1 MMFRLLPRGFPSRL
15 IFLLAGLAS
24 TAHAQRSPPDPYAPV
39 SSMGLPPHA
48 TAYAGMLG
56 VADGIGGNFGAGGW
70 AFAGIRHEL
79 IKPLVGLFGVAA
91 EGYGGVVGGSF
102 DGGGRLFAT
111 IRAFQL
117 QAGMDFRSSDVWPPV
132 VTVVLEDPVN
142 RGGLFH
148 RGGNVRF
155 EWTPAAERIALGIS
169 MPIFDRW
176 AGKSRPRDTHVPV
189 PYHRALP
196 NAPPPDTAVRRQLDQ
211 LRESAAWIDLL
222 TTPFVESALLT
233 DREWM
238 AELEQHLAYMN
249 RTDDE
254 FPRGHTFPEEVSAYH
269 RRLEGLFAH
278 ALGVEP
284 GDARAGELTRRA
296 RRILLEEVVLPAN
309 HDFGRLRRETVFEA
323 LRQRAARRFADSAAI
338 PPLVPDSS
346 HAGVIAAHEGWLQ
359 VIGEVGRE
367 ARKRW
372 DDSRLAWIP
381 FQLALRPE
389 DHDTQQEMDALLE
402 QLVGEPFQAG
412 NDVTYLVNEA
422 FSPELVRTIHAA
434 RDYHVLWIHDF
445 PGTAPDGRT
454 DRVGARVVTEGY
466 LAALT
471 ERVRAF
477 DSTGSIPT
485 FMIFLDQWYFDQRHG
500 RWWTRLL
507 LHPLGRDMKLPR
519 EAVKLQEAIRTA
531 QQSLRDAVAGSK
543 RLQQLRAER
552 GDKWLHQY
560 VRVHVSITFRGDP
573 SFRRRVPAKDV
584 AMLFADDYMRDH
596 KKVVFYD
603 LTERDPVR
611 GAALFTGEGV
621 GEHYEGALWEDR
633 TLLVRGPSALPL
645 KREAR
650 ALLLSQGVKDSEIP
664 SPLRA
669 EPFPDDYEARAD
681 SLSQVWPA
689 RILQAHN
696 AVGYGEKHASV
707 LKAALY
713 NLMPAGSR
721 LLVPDSQWSSFF
733 WAGMLVGTALR
744 GGQVYIIAP
753 RNENAPYG
761 DSEVQTVLTHDVLEG
776 YLQLSDLLTEAFEES
791 GGSLRV
797 GLYGRDIDTRSIG
810 QRYRAVIEGLVD
822 PGFPRAAFPF
832 GDDTYRQL
840 GNVDLLQ
847 QLLAP
852 AQSQP
857 VEAPADGGSRAPSL
871 HLKSQLFAS
880 GEGFERLLRDPAW
893 FQVFVNYVATRG
905 EEVARDPKLAA
916 AGAMTP
922 RLLAPVDSS
931 LHQAPARERARD
943 LFYLTNGSHN
953 QNDRSLLLDGEI
965 LCLVA
970 GPESL
975 APLIDFVAIA
985 ALSTWVETPEELDR
999 LIPRLPRGTVRMARA
1014 LRSVF

>member
-1 MMFRLLPRGFPSRL
+1 M
-15 IFLLAGLAS
+15 AGLAQA
-24 TAHAQRSPPDPYAPV
+24 AHAQRSPPDPYAPI

-48 TAYAGMLG
+48 SAYAGLLG
-56 VADGIGGNFGAGGW
+56 VADGIGGTFGAGGW

-79 IKPLVGLFGVAA
+79 IKPLIGLFGVAA

-111 IRAFQL
+111 IRAFQV

-148 RGGNVRF
+148 RGGNLRF
-155 EWTPAAERIALGIS
+155 EWTPAAERVALGIS
-169 MPIFDRW
+169 IPVFDRW
-176 AGKSRPRDTHVPV
+176 AGRGRPRDTHAPV
-189 PYHRALP
+189 PPRPGPLQ
-196 NAPPPDTAVRRQLDQ
+196 APPPDASVRRQLGQ

-238 AELEQHLAYMN
+238 AELQKHLAYMN
-249 RTDDE
+249 RMDEE

-269 RRLEGLFAH
+269 RRLEALFAY

-284 GDARAGELTRRA
+284 GDSRAGELTRRA
-296 RRILLEEVVLPAN
+296 RQILLQEVVLPAN
-309 HDFGRLRRETVFEA
+309 HDFGRLRREPLFDA
-323 LRQRAARRFADSAAI
+323 LRRRAARRFADSVAL
-338 PPLVPDSS
+338 PPLVPEPSRD
-346 HAGVIAAHEGWLQ
+346 AVLAAYEGWLG
-359 VIGEVGRE
+359 VIGEVVRG

-372 DDSRLAWIP
+372 DDSRLIWIP
-381 FQLALRPE
+381 FQFALRPE
-389 DHDTQQEMDALLE
+389 EHDTQAEVDALLE

-412 NDVTYLVNEA
+412 NDFTYLINEA

-445 PGTAPDGRT
+445 PGTAPGGRT

-471 ERVRAF
+471 ERVKTF

-507 LHPLGRDMKLPR
+507 LDPLGHDMKLPR
-519 EAVKLQEAIRTA
+519 EAAELQKEIRTA
-531 QQSLRDAVAGSK
+531 QRSLRDAVAGSK
-543 RLQQLRAER
+543 RLQQLRTER
-552 GDKWLHQY
+552 GDRWLHQY
-560 VRVHVSITFRGDP
+560 VRVHVSITFRGDA
-573 SFRRRVPAKDV
+573 SFRRRAPAKDV

-603 LTERDPVR
+603 LTERDPAR

-650 ALLLSQGVKDSEIP
+650 ALLLSQGFKDSELP
-664 SPLRA
+664 PPLRV
-669 EPFPDDYEARAD
+669 EPFPDDYEARVD
-681 SLSQVWPA
+681 SLSRAWPA

-696 AVGYGEKHASV
+696 AVGYGEKHASA

-721 LLVPDSQWSSFF
+721 ILVPDSQWSSFF
-733 WAGMLVGTALR
+733 WGGMLVGAALR
-744 GGQVYIIAP
+744 GGQVYIVAP
-753 RNENAPYG
+753 RNDNAPYG

-776 YLQLSDLLTEAFEES
+776 YLQLSDLLKEAFEAS

-810 QRYRAVIEGLVD
+810 QRYRAVIQGFLD
-822 PGFPRAAFPF
+822 PRFPRAAFPF
-832 GDDTYRQL
+832 GDDTYRRL
-840 GNVDLLQ
+840 GDVELLQ
-847 QLLAP
+847 RLLAP
-852 AQSQP
+852 ARSQKI
-857 VEAPADGGSRAPSL
+857 EAPADGAPRAPSL

-880 GEGFERLLRDPAW
+880 REGFERLLRDPAW
-893 FQVFVNYVATRG
+893 FRVFVNYVANRA
-905 EEVARDPKLAA
+905 EEIARDPALAA

-922 RLLAPVDSS
+922 RLLAPVDSA
-931 LHQAPARERARD
+931 LHRAPAEERTHD

-953 QNDRSLLLDGEI
+953 QDDRSLLLDGEI

-985 ALSTWVETPEELDR
+985 ALSTWVDTIEELDQ
-999 LIPRLPRGTVRMARA
+999 LIPRLPRGTVRTARA

>member
-1 MMFRLLPRGFPSRL
+1 MLFRLPPRVSPAPL
-15 IFLLAGLAS
+15 ILLLVGLAPL
-24 TAHAQRSPPDPYAPV
+24 AHAQRSPPDPYEPIR
-39 SSMGLPPHA
+39 SMGLPPHA
-48 TAYAGMLG
+48 SAYAGMLG

-79 IKPLVGLFGVAA
+79 IKPLIGLFGVAA

-111 IRAFQL
+111 IRAFQV

-155 EWTPAAERIALGIS
+155 EWTPAAERVAVGFS
-169 MPIFDRW
+169 MPVFDRW
-176 AGKSRPRDTHVPV
+176 AGRSRPRDTHAPV
-189 PYHRALP
+189 PPRP
-196 NAPPPDTAVRRQLDQ
+196 IPPKAPRPDSSMQRQLGQ

-233 DREWM
+233 NREWM
-238 AELEQHLAYMN
+238 AELEKHLAYMH
-249 RTDDE
+249 RVDDE

-269 RRLEGLFAH
+269 RRLEALFAH
-278 ALGVEP
+278 ALGAAV
-284 GDARAGELTRRA
+284 GDPRAAEVTRRA
-296 RRILLEEVVLPAN
+296 RQIVLEEVVLPAN
-309 HDFGRLRRETVFEA
+309 HDFGRLRRETLFEA
-323 LRQRAARRFADSAAI
+323 HRQRAARHFADSVAL
-338 PPLVPDSS
+338 PPLVPESS
-346 HAGVIAAHEGWLQ
+346 RAAVLAAYQGWLGVIGD
-359 VIGEVGRE
+359 VVRG
-367 ARKRW
+367 ARRRW
-372 DDSRLAWIP
+372 DDSRLVWIP
-381 FQLALRPE
+381 FQFALQPE
-389 DHDTQQEMDALLE
+389 EHDTQREVDALLE
-402 QLVGEPFQAG
+402 RLVGEPFQGG
-412 NDVTYLVNEA
+412 NDFSYLINEA
-422 FSPELVRTIHAA
+422 FSPELIKTIHAA

-445 PGTAPDGRT
+445 PGTAPGGHA
-454 DRVGARVVTEGY
+454 DRVAARVVTEGY

-477 DSTGSIPT
+477 DSTGSLPA

-500 RWWTRLL
+500 RWWTGLL
-507 LHPLGRDMKLPR
+507 LDPLGRDMKLPG
-519 EAVKLQEAIRTA
+519 EAAALQRQIRAA
-531 QQSLRDAVAGSK
+531 QQALREAVAGST

-552 GDKWLHQY
+552 GEKWLHQF

-573 SFRRRVPAKDV
+573 SFRRRVPARDL

-603 LTERDPVR
+603 LTERDPAR

-633 TLLVRGPSALPL
+633 TLLVHGPSALPL

-650 ALLLSQGVKDSEIP
+650 ALLLSQGFRDSEIP
-664 SPLRA
+664 PPLRP
-669 EPFPDDYEARAD
+669 EPFPDDYQAQVD
-681 SLSQVWPA
+681 SLSRVWTA

-696 AVGYGEKHASV
+696 ATGYGEKQASV

-713 NLMPAGSR
+713 NLMPPGSR
-721 LLVPDSQWSSFF
+721 ILVPDSQWSSFF

-744 GGQVYIIAP
+744 GAQVYVIAP

-761 DSEVQTVLTHDVLEG
+761 DSKVQTVLTHDVLEG
-776 YLQLSDLLTEAFEES
+776 YLQLSGLLKEAFEGS

-810 QRYRAVIEGLVD
+810 QRYRAVIQGFLD
-822 PGFPRAAFPF
+822 PRFPRAAFPF
-832 GDDTYRQL
+832 GDDTYRRL
-840 GNVDLLQ
+840 GDAELLQ
-847 QLLAP
+847 RLLAP
-852 AQSQP
+852 AQSQKI
-857 VEAPADGGSRAPSL
+857 EAPADGEARAPSL

-880 GEGFERLLRDPAW
+880 GEGFERLLRDPGW
-893 FQVFVNYVATRG
+893 FQVFVNYVANRA
-905 EEVARDPKLAA
+905 EEIARDPALAA

-922 RLLAPVDSS
+922 GLLAPVDSA
-931 LHQAPARERARD
+931 LHQAPAEARAHD
-943 LFYLTNGSHN
+943 LFYLLNGSHN
-953 QNDRSLLLDGEI
+953 QDDRSLLLDGEL

-985 ALSTWVETPEELDR
+985 SLSTWVETIDELDQ
-999 LIPRLPRGTVRMARA
+999 LIPRLPRGTVRSARA
-1014 LRSVF
+1014 LRSLF